1 VDAAAE
7 NRGLTMRAGARLRL
21 SAIGDVEPRSF
32 SVDRTQISIGTA
44 AGNDLTIA
52 GNGVS
57 RRHATLARRSG
68 RWEVTDQGSTNGT
81 FVNGVK
87 IDGRTVVN
95 PGDEI
100 AFGAARYR
108 IMPAARTRGGWF
120 TPARTAITVAI
131 LFALG
136 FGGAELTFH
145 ADHEVA
151 SRDRETAPAAV
162 ARPRMTPTPA
172 APALVGKSAESPDA
186 IATAAPVTATA
197 TPAAAPTVVI
207 MAEPGA
213 GGPWLVALNRY
224 RSMAG
229 LNPIAETDADSR
241 ADRAHARYLV
251 KTYGANI
258 RAGDNPGIKIHEE
271 DSSSPWYSP
280 AGAAAASHS
289 DIAEWPGPAPPP
301 SPSWAIDLWI
311 AGPFHRLP
319 MLNPLMRTASYGEY
333 CENGVCV
340 VLLDLAGAL
349 DRIPM
354 NASMVHPVEFPP
366 DGATTDLEGASGE
379 WPDPLSSCPGYA
391 EPTGLPIS
399 LQTAYFKPVKMK
411 SFSLTR
417 SDGAK
422 LDACAIDAT
431 NYVNSDPQTQK
442 RGRSIL
448 EAFGA
453 VILIPRAPL
462 RPDLYKVAISTDNGD
477 YSWSFRTAP

>member
-1 VDAAAE
+1 
-7 NRGLTMRAGARLRL
+7 MRAAARLRL

-32 SVDRTQISIGTA
+32 SIDRAQISIGTA
-44 AGNDLTIA
+44 GGNDLTLA

-68 RWEVTDQGSTNGT
+68 RWEVADQGSTNGT

-87 IDGRTVVN
+87 IDGRAVVN

-100 AFGAARYR
+100 AFGGARYR
-108 IMPAARTRGGWF
+108 IMRAAPARGGWF

-136 FGGAELTFH
+136 FGGAELKFH
-145 ADHEVA
+145 ADSEVA
-151 SRDRETAPAAV
+151 GLDHQPAPATV
-162 ARPRMTPTPA
+162 TRPAPPPSVSSSGVEAAKVPAPIPT
-172 APALVGKSAESPDA
+172 VA
-186 IATAAPVTATA
+186 IATAAA
-197 TPAAAPTVVI
+197 TPAAAPTVAI

-224 RSMAG
+224 RAMAG

-280 AGAAAASHS
+280 AGKAAASHS
-289 DIAEWPGPAPPP
+289 DIAEWPGPAAPP

-319 MLNPLMRTASYGEY
+319 MLNPRMRTASYGEY

-354 NASMVHPVEFPP
+354 NVSMVHPVEFPP
-366 DGATTDLEGASGE
+366 YGSITDLEGATGE

-399 LQTAYFKPVKMK
+399 LQTAYFRPVKMK

-422 LDACAIDAT
+422 LDACPIDAAS
-431 NYVNSDPQTQK
+431 YVNPDPQTQK

-453 VILIPRAPL
+453 VILIPREPL

-477 YSWSFRTAP
+477 YSWSFRTSR